1 VVEAKGGAI
10 EPDFRNRDEEKPT
23 YSSV

>member
-1 VVEAKGGAI
+1 VAADCAVLEL
-10 EPDFRNRDEEKPT
+10 DFCNRYEEKPT